1 MFQSGDTLRLVNVK
15 ENSWYYYSTVNRKS
29 FQRRFM
35 QKDGSCNVYF
45 RNILSEWESYVT
57 DIFTTLVDMKW
68 RSMFIIFSL
77 SYVLSWLLFGF
88 IFWIIALQHGDL
100 SNPDITPCVDNVRT
114 FAGAFLFSLETQTT
128 IGYGNRCVT
137 EECYL
142 AIILVNLQ
150 SVLSCIIDT
159 FIIGAAMA
167 KMATARKRAQTI
179 RFSYFAV
186 VGVRDGKL
194 CLMWRIGDFRPNH
207 VVEGNVRAQLLR
219 YNEDHDKGITMDY
232 KDLTLVNDQIILVTP
247 VTVVHVIDQ
256 DSPLYALDRKALAAD
271 RFEILV
277 TFIYTGDS
285 TGTSHQSRTSYL
297 PHEILW
303 GFRFNNILL
312 TKKKRY
318 KVDYEQFEE
327 MTEYYAPFCSAK
339 QLDINAQPGSAAI
352 SPRPKFI
359 FEVASVNSMSND
371 LPNVAS
377 TSSMPNVLSND
388 PFSSSVHDGFKS
400 VASTNSMPNG
410 FTNIESLTSVP
421 MHESSEVSLG
431 LTPNGL
437 TQVESTSSM
446 PIELANISPS
456 ITTVS
461 SIATVG
467 SSNEDREECSVLFFK
482 DSEDNPYRK
491 VIVTLSKMSLES

>member
-1 MFQSGDTLRLVNVK
+1 MNQNTDTWRLVNVK
-15 ENSWYYYSTVNRKS
+15 ENSWHHYNAVNRKN

-45 RNILSEWESYVT
+45 RHILSEWESYVT

-100 SNPDITPCVDNVRT
+100 HDSENTPCVDNVRT
-114 FAGAFLFSLETQTT
+114 FAGAFLFSLESQTT
-128 IGYGNRCVT
+128 IGYGYRCVT
-137 EECYL
+137 EVCAF
-142 AIILVNLQ
+142 AIIMVTLQ

-207 VVEGNVRAQLLR
+207 VVEGNVRAQVLR
-219 YNEDHDKGITMDY
+219 YKEDREKGITMDY
-232 KDLTLVNDQIILVTP
+232 KDLKLVNDQIILVTP

-256 DSPLYALDRKALAAD
+256 DSPLYALDRKALASG
-271 RFEILV
+271 RLELLV

-303 GFRFNNILL
+303 GFRFNNVLL
-312 TKKKRY
+312 TKKKYY

-339 QLDINAQPGSAAI
+339 QLDINAQPSSANI
-352 SPRPKFI
+352 CTRPKFI
-359 FEVASVNSMSND
+359 FEVAPVRSASND
-371 LPNVAS
+371 LSNMLSKKNLKPDEESEDVSSSSVPTGPYNVTATSLMPNGFVNVEASSSEIIKASSGLQPNGLIHVGS
-377 TSSMPNVLSND
+377 TSSMPTYF
-388 PFSSSVHDGFKS
+388 P
-400 VASTNSMPNG
+400 T
-410 FTNIESLTSVP
+410 
-421 MHESSEVSLG
+421 
-431 LTPNGL
+431 
-437 TQVESTSSM
+437 TSS
-446 PIELANISPS
+446 S

-461 SIATVG
+461 SLATAG
-467 SSNEDREECSVLFFK
+467 SSDDEQEEVPVLFYK
-482 DSEDNPYRK
+482 NLDENPYQK
-491 VIVTLSKMSLES
+491 VVVTLSKMSLES

>member
-1 MFQSGDTLRLVNVK
+1 MSYTTDTWKLVNVR
-15 ENSWYYYSTVNRKS
+15 EHNWYHYSTICRKP
-29 FQRRFM
+29 FQNRFM

-45 RNILSEWESYVT
+45 KNIFGEWESYVV
-57 DIFTTLVDMKW
+57 DIFTTLVDIKW
-68 RSMFIIFSL
+68 RHMLIIFSL

-100 SNPDITPCVDNVRT
+100 SDMEITPCIDNVRT

-137 EECYL
+137 EECYM
-142 AIILVNLQ
+142 AIILVTLQ

-179 RFSYFAV
+179 RFSYFAL
-186 VGVRDGKL
+186 VGIRDGKL

-219 YNEDHDKGITMDY
+219 YHEDHEKGITMEY
-232 KDLTLVNDQIILVTP
+232 KDLKLVNDQIILVTP

-256 DSPLYALDRKALAAD
+256 DSPLYALDRKGLASD

-297 PHEILW
+297 PREILW
-303 GFRFNNILL
+303 GFRFNNILQA
-312 TKKKRY
+312 KKKYY
-318 KVDYEQFEE
+318 KVDCVQFEE

-339 QLDINAQPGSAAI
+339 QLDINSQPSTATTVAA
-352 SPRPKFI
+352 
-359 FEVASVNSMSND
+359 VNGV
-371 LPNVAS
+371 PNA
-377 TSSMPNVLSND
+377 
-388 PFSSSVHDGFKS
+388 
-400 VASTNSMPNG
+400 
-410 FTNIESLTSVP
+410 
-421 MHESSEVSLG
+421 
-431 LTPNGL
+431 
-437 TQVESTSSM
+437 
-446 PIELANISPS
+446 SPS
-456 ITTVS
+456 MTTVS
-461 SIATVG
+461 SLATID
-467 SSNEDREECSVLFFK
+467 SSNADNASTFHGSVLEENGVK
-482 DSEDNPYRK
+482 HNRK
-491 VIVTLSKMSLES
+491 VVVTLSQLSLEL